1 MQETCSQ
8 AEWLLSLPESERIDI
23 LSKLSDEQVLGLQYD
38 WQFWAR
44 PSQKLPSGSWFCWLL
59 RSGRGY
65 GKSRTGSKTVIQWA
79 MKGYSPIA
87 LVGQTKAD
95 VRDTICLLYT
105 SDAADE

>member
-65 GKSRTGSKTVIQWA
+65 GKSRTGSGDRYS
-79 MKGYSPIA
+79 MGYAGVFSNRSC
-87 LVGQTKAD
+87 G
-95 VRDTICLLYT
+95 
-105 SDAADE
+105 SN